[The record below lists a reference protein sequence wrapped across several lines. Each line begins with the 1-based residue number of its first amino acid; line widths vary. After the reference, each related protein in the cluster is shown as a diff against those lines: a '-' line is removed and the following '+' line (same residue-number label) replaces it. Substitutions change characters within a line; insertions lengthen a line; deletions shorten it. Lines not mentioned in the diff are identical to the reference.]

1 MPFEIGWSSDKL
13 EYEWYLNAT
22 GVGILVG
29 RFRRESALWHPI
41 SPQSASRSS
50 DVVGGRVPKDM
61 CLGTFQQREAR
72 QTHELMKWSVL
83 NHIS

>member
-1 MPFEIGWSSDKL
+1 M
-13 EYEWYLNAT
+13 
-22 GVGILVG
+22 
-29 RFRRESALWHPI
+29 

-72 QTHELMKWSVL
+72 QTHELMEWSVL